1 MFFRLRLQ
9 TSFACIGIPANSFPD
24 HFLQTGVELGK
35 MYGINPNEAMII
47 VLAQMPMQYQ
57 LSVIGDEIAKLVHF
71 KKINIDDKAIQQ
83 ALEVLGFSA
92 LVSKY
97 RSK

>member
-1 MFFRLRLQ
+1 
-9 TSFACIGIPANSFPD
+9 
-24 HFLQTGVELGK
+24 